1 MHEIEVNEQTETD
14 CSDKTQ
20 NSLNYPEGSSH
31 FHMPILSDDEI
42 NSKIRSRNLKQWQIF
57 DFIHNWEKFHVKVK
71 SGKTKKQSTSFHL
84 FLSGIGGCGKSHL
97 IQTIF
102 HAVSKVFLYRSG
114 EPSKPR
120 FLLLAPTGV
129 AAININGNAIHPD
142 LHIPYRG
149 KILPLNDASKAE
161 LRNKYSEVEL
171 VIIDEISMVSRKLF
185 YQVHKIFCS
194 AQDFPFGRKSVII
207 CGDMYQLPPVRA
219 KPVFIF
225 NETETMEEFISSDI
239 WRKFRLAELDQVT
252 RQDDEMFINLLNKI
266 QVGQTYQNTEHVIK
280 SRFID
285 KDNTSCP
292 GNVLHIFPE
301 NAPVKRHKTND

>member
-1 MHEIEVNEQTETD
+1 MHEIELNEQTETD

-31 FHMPILSDDEI
+31 FHMSILSDDEI

-57 DFIHNWEKFHVKVK
+57 DFILNWEKLHVKVK

-97 IQTIF
+97 IQTTF
-102 HAVSKVFLYRSG
+102 HAVSEVFLYQSG
-114 EPSKPR
+114 DPSKSR
-120 FLLLAPTGV
+120 VLLLAPTGV
-129 AAININGNAIHPD
+129 AAININGNAIHPGF
-142 LHIPYRG
+142 HIRYRG

-171 VIIDEISMVSRKLF
+171 IIIDEISMVSNKLF
-185 YQVHKIFCS
+185 YQVHKNMNEIFCPG
-194 AQDFPFGRKSVII
+194 QEFPFGRKSVII

-225 NETETMEEFISSDI
+225 NETETMEGFISSDI
-239 WRKFRLAELDQVT
+239 
-252 RQDDEMFINLLNKI
+252 
-266 QVGQTYQNTEHVIK
+266 
-280 SRFID
+280 
-285 KDNTSCP
+285 
-292 GNVLHIFPE
+292 
-301 NAPVKRHKTND
+301 

>member
-1 MHEIEVNEQTETD
+1 MQGCFSWSNFQKIRIENENVEYELHGIELNEQTETD

-31 FHMPILSDDEI
+31 FHMSILSDDEI

-57 DFIHNWEKFHVKVK
+57 DFILNWEKLHVKVK

-102 HAVSKVFLYRSG
+102 HAVSKVFLYQSG
-114 EPSKPR
+114 DPSKSR
-120 FLLLAPTGV
+120 VLLLAPTGV
-129 AAININGNAIHPD
+129 AAININGNAIHPGF
-142 LHIPYRG
+142 HIRYRG

-171 VIIDEISMVSRKLF
+171 IIIDEISMVSNKLF
-185 YQVHKIFCS
+185 YQVHKNMNEIFCPG
-194 AQDFPFGRKSVII
+194 QDFPFGRKSVII

-225 NETETMEEFISSDI
+225 NETETMEGFISSDI
-239 WRKFRLAELDQVT
+239 
-252 RQDDEMFINLLNKI
+252 
-266 QVGQTYQNTEHVIK
+266 
-280 SRFID
+280 
-285 KDNTSCP
+285 
-292 GNVLHIFPE
+292 
-301 NAPVKRHKTND
+301 